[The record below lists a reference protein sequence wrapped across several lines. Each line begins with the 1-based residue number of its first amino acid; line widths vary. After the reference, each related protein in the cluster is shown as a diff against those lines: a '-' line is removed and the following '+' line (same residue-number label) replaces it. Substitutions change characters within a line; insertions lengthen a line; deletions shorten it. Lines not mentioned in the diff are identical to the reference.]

1 MTEQPASSSSRARKQ
16 PATPVKAPAK
26 RNKIRRVVSSSSL
39 PQSSPAANGE
49 RVATPGSLFRPLEI
63 KESPE
68 PTSPGALNRDHQSIE
83 DSPLFVP
90 QDSPLV
96 IPSQDLAFV
105 RPSEPPSSYQEFLG
119 PSQSGASQS
128 LPNSASTP
136 PPAEES
142 AADTPAVLATSQNE
156 DEDPANYTP
165 DQPSTGRVIPDS
177 QSLPTSLDFA
187 SQLQA
192 NQDTNDSQEAAAES
206 QLIGDLQGAA
216 EGTTI
221 ASPPQPKTATILGQ
235 SQNQPSS
242 LPSNNQSLPAPKP
255 SEAPASPVNP
265 NSQQQSARRTHI
277 DEPDFVTV
285 ATGVSSGINLV
296 LEDPSELNYRVSI
309 EKPESQ
315 ASVSAS
321 HHVVHEE
328 PETQISFPF
337 ETQVAPVES
346 QVIEGALNLSN
357 SLPPA
362 GRKPISQIDFSSLPR
377 AYSLPGHAA
386 LDSSSFAPIPSRTLS
401 NIGDSAPLP
410 PNIPSTPERSSV
422 ERNCDV
428 EGKTPT
434 SEQKMDTKARIRAA
448 KAARAAKRGPAP
460 SVTSSQATPIKPSAV
475 PPRINAEI
483 AAESPA
489 RAGTPESSR
498 HGGRSPSAV
507 PAALPIQLVT
517 QEEMNTSERYKTLVP
532 QEKENPALRRQSTVT
547 GTTSKEASKVGN
559 FVHSV
564 PIALMGHQ
572 RDSYPLMIQQH
583 KDVIERFLATSHPTD
598 ELIIEIE
605 TLLERLRRITV
616 HPDLDNT
623 EVYTQYDVPATT
635 HANWAIACSSKF
647 LFLKHLIDELREKPV
662 SIAVVCRSGQLS
674 QIVGDFLRGLE
685 VDYYKADTGQQIEQ
699 SSGTLSFKI
708 LSPNDDISS
717 ESLAA
722 DAIICLDNSAEAGG
736 PAFKLLQDSSLIMMA
751 LVVPGTIEHVERC
764 ISPGLTQQQKLR
776 ALVHGIFDLRYES
789 GKLEHGQLPSVETAK
804 VLASFIANKED
815 ATKEWSIPALSM
827 LENLDSQTESD
838 IQLPQSSAAVLGGDK
853 RPFGTLDVEMPAST
867 DTFKRPR
874 LASNGVHAH
883 DEPITI
889 NPLELDISHVSDS
902 IDKPSGNNHIVDP
915 SDLIVSSD
923 INGTIERLRSL
934 VVSTQAEL
942 ALHKQDLSDL
952 QYRYEDQRAQI
963 VSLTRR
969 NDAAIDTAQTAVT
982 RMTEDAAKSSALRIE
997 NRSLK
1002 EQLKVAQ
1009 EALTEH
1015 SIPERAELEKQ
1026 RIAFAQSEQEK
1037 KTLEKRLEVCQKD
1050 LDYAQEMYQNSS
1062 SAAQHLGTANKD
1074 LEAALAQARQIASGE
1089 QARAKQMTL
1098 DARAQTLVKENK
1110 QLKAT
1115 IHEQTEALG
1124 RKDRELALMKEASRG
1139 RMSTRGSSQPRSP
1152 RVTSP
1157 LKNAAGSRQSSPSA
1171 SELRGKMH
1179 PLRQG

>member
-1 MTEQPASSSSRARKQ
+1 VP
-16 PATPVKAPAK
+16 
-26 RNKIRRVVSSSSL
+26 SSSL
-39 PQSSPAANGE
+39 AQSSPAANGE
-49 RVATPGSLFRPLEI
+49 RVATQGSLLRPLEI
-63 KESPE
+63 EESPE
-68 PTSPGALNRDHQSIE
+68 PTSAGAPNQDHHNVE
-83 DSPLFVP
+83 YSPLFVP

-105 RPSEPPSSYQEFLG
+105 RPSEPPSSYQEYLET
-119 PSQSGASQS
+119 SQPEVSQS

-156 DEDPANYTP
+156 DPANYTP
-165 DQPSTGRVIPDS
+165 GQPSTGRVIPDS

-187 SQLQA
+187 SQPQA
-192 NQDTNDSQEAAAES
+192 NQDTAESQEAAAAS

-216 EGTTI
+216 EDTI
-221 ASPPQPKTATILGQ
+221 VASPSKLKTALVADQ

-242 LPSNNQSLPAPKP
+242 LPANNQSLPVPNP
-255 SEAPASPVNP
+255 SETPANP
-265 NSQQQSARRTHI
+265 DSQQRSHLVDSQGHI
-277 DEPDFVTV
+277 DEPELATV
-285 ATGVSSGINLV
+285 L
-296 LEDPSELNYRVSI
+296 SI
-309 EKPESQ
+309 EKPEPQ
-315 ASVSAS
+315 TPAAQ
-321 HHVVHEE
+321 EE

-337 ETQVAPVES
+337 ETQVPPVES
-346 QVIEGALNLSN
+346 QIVAGASPHLPH

-362 GRKPISQIDFSSLPR
+362 GRNQISQNDNSSLLR
-377 AYSLPGHAA
+377 AHSLPGHAA
-386 LDSSSFAPIPSRTLS
+386 LGSSSFAPVPSRTLS

-422 ERNCDV
+422 DHAWNM

-434 SEQKMDTKARIRAA
+434 PGSKLDMKALIRAEKA
-448 KAARAAKRGPAP
+448 KRAARRPPAP
-460 SVTSSQATPIKPSAV
+460 SITSSQATPIKPSAV

-498 HGGRSPSAV
+498 NGGRSPSAV
-507 PAALPIQLVT
+507 PAALPIQAVT

-532 QEKENPALRRQSTVT
+532 QEKENPALRRQSTIT
-547 GTTSKEASKVGN
+547 GTASKEATKVGN

-598 ELIIEIE
+598 ELIVEIE

-623 EVYTQYDVPATT
+623 EVYTQFDVPVIT

-662 SIAVVCRSGQLS
+662 SIAIVCRSGPLS
-674 QIVGDFLRGLE
+674 QIVEDFLRGFE
-685 VDYYKADTGQQIEQ
+685 VAYYKADTGRQTEK
-699 SSGTLSFKI
+699 SSGALSFKI

-736 PAFKLLQDSSLIMMA
+736 PALKLLQDSSLTMMA
-751 LVVPGTIEHVERC
+751 LVVPGTVEHVERC

-776 ALVHGIFDLRYES
+776 ALVHGSFDLRYES
-789 GKLEHGQLPSVETAK
+789 GKLEPGQLPSVETAK
-804 VLASFIANKED
+804 VLASFIASREGT
-815 ATKEWSIPALSM
+815 AEEWSIPALSM
-827 LENLDSQTESD
+827 LENLVSQTESD
-838 IQLPQSSAAVLGGDK
+838 IQLPQSSAPVQGVEK
-853 RPFGTLDVEMPAST
+853 RPFGTLDIEMPASAV

-889 NPLELDISHVSDS
+889 NPLELDISHVSGS
-902 IDKPSGNNHIVDP
+902 VNKPSGNNQIVDS
-915 SDLIVSSD
+915 SDMVVSSD
-923 INGTIERLRSL
+923 LNETIERLRSL
-934 VVSTQAEL
+934 VVSTRTEL
-942 ALHKQDLSDL
+942 AVHKQDLSDL

-969 NDAAIDTAQTAVT
+969 NDAAIDTAQKAVT
-982 RMTEDAAKSSALRIE
+982 RMSEGAATSSALRIE
-997 NRSLK
+997 NRTLK
-1002 EQLKVAQ
+1002 EQLKAAQ
-1009 EALTEH
+1009 EALTNH

-1037 KTLEKRLEVCQKD
+1037 VVLEKRLKVCQKD
-1050 LDYAQEMYQNSS
+1050 LDYAQEMYQTSS

-1074 LEAALAQARQIASGE
+1074 LEAALSHMRHLASGE

-1098 DARAQTLVKENK
+1098 DARAQILAKENK

-1124 RKDRELALMKEASRG
+1124 RKDRELVLMKEASRG

-1157 LKNAAGSRQSSPSA
+1157 LKNAAGSRQTSPSA
-1171 SELRGKMH
+1171 SELRGKLH